1 MGRLATKIAIVTGA
15 ANGIG
20 RAIAL
25 RFAAEGA
32 AVVGCDTNPDA
43 ARETLELVRAA
54 GGIQGG
60 GQMVDADGQLVEG
73 LVEGV
78 GAAGA
83 HGVGD

>member
-32 AVVGCDTNPDA
+32 AVVIGDIDGAGLTQTA
-43 ARETLELVRAA
+43 AAISSA
-54 GGIQGG
+54 GGTT
-60 GQMVDADGQLVEG
+60 
-73 LVEGV
+73 
-78 GAAGA
+78 AA
-83 HGVGD
+83 VTGDLTE